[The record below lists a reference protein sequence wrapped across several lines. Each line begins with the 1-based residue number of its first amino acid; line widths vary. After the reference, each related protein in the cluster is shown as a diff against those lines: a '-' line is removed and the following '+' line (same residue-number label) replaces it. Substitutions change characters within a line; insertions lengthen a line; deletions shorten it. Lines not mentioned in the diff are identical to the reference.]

1 MEEVEVVEV
10 HSDDLL
16 LGEVSLQ
23 LDGDDPLN
31 RLLQHALQR
40 AVGLLRIELLGK
52 LLRDGGTATSLV
64 VAEDA
69 SLDDGTAQGDIVDA
83 GVLVET
89 LVLGGD
95 QRMDEVGADTV
106 VIDRHTVAVV
116 LIPRADELAIGRID
130 LGGKLIDRIGK
141 GVHIGHIAYPA
152 IPYGNEKH
160 EAESHNDCQS
170 FPKEVN
176 DCSSHESSTFL
187 YIVCKVNEKIGF
199 NIEVKA
205 KK

>member
-1 MEEVEVVEV
+1 
-10 HSDDLL
+10 
-16 LGEVSLQ
+16 
-23 LDGDDPLN
+23 
-31 RLLQHALQR
+31 
-40 AVGLLRIELLGK
+40 
-52 LLRDGGTATSLV
+52 
-64 VAEDA
+64 
-69 SLDDGTAQGDIVDA
+69 
-83 GVLVET
+83 
-89 LVLGGD
+89 
-95 QRMDEVGADTV
+95 MDEVGADTV

-187 YIVCKVNEKIGF
+187 YIVCKVNEKMGF